1 VAWGYPGAQ
10 QQEQQ
15 QQVLPLLLL
24 LLQLL
29 LMGQGQIQKRQQQQ
43 QQGLVLPTRQL
54 PSSSSSSS
62 RPQAPRS
69 PLLSSALPPTLCP
82 KHLSWHLYGP
92 SSDTWCLFGSWA
104 AATTVACCGVLWR
117 G

>member
-1 VAWGYPGAQ
+1 VAWGCPGAQ

-43 QQGLVLPTRQL
+43 QQGLEVLPTRQL
-54 PSSSSSSS
+54 HSSSSSS

-69 PLLSSALPPTLCP
+69 PLPSSALPLTSYL

-92 SSDTWCLFGSWA
+92 SSDT
-104 AATTVACCGVLWR
+104 
-117 G
+117 